1 MSLLDKAQEVLA
13 GFDAT
18 KDSANSFEGL
28 PSGKYTVIVNTID
41 HHVTPGGWDGLRIIT
56 EVNAGEHVGTKD
68 YNMFNL
74 DETTASGKK
83 VPDSVISSHIKL
95 IAKLANACD
104 ITLKPED
111 WEDIDHLVTAFNFG
125 QAIGKIVTMDLT
137 VRENKKNPQYPYK
150 NYDFEP
156 AEQPEPITVDDKDLP
171 KDLRSNDDDLLG
183 DAKSDDTDTDDD
195 DLPF

>member
-41 HHVTPGGWDGLRIIT
+41 HYVSPKGWDGLRIIT
-56 EVNAGEHVGTKD
+56 EVNSGDQVGTKD
-68 YNMFNL
+68 YNMFNF
-74 DETTASGKK
+74 DEVTPTGKQ
-83 VPDSVISSHIKL
+83 VPDRVLSGHIKL
-95 IAKLANACD
+95 VAKLANACGVK
-104 ITLKPED
+104 LKDED
-111 WEDIDHLVTAFNFG
+111 WEDIDHLATAFNFG
-125 QAIGKIVTMDLT
+125 GAIGKIVKMDLD

-150 NYDFEP
+150 DYDFEP
-156 AEQPEPITVDDKDLP
+156 TGQPEPIEIDDANLP
-171 KDLRSNDDDLLG
+171 SNMTSASPSNG
-183 DAKSDDTDTDDD
+183 NTNDAAPLDDD

>member
-41 HHVTPGGWDGLRIIT
+41 HYVSPGGWDGLRIIA

-68 YNMFNL
+68 YNKFNF
-74 DETTASGKK
+74 DEVTPNGKK
-83 VPDSVISSHIKL
+83 VPDRILSGHIKL
-95 IAKLANACD
+95 VAKLANACGV
-104 ITLKPED
+104 TLKDED
-111 WEDIDHLVTAFNFG
+111 WKDIDHLVTAFNFG
-125 QAIGKIVTMDLT
+125 GAIGKIVKMDLG

-150 NYDFEP
+150 DYDFEP
-156 AEQPEPITVDDKDLP
+156 TEQPEPIAVDDKDLP
-171 KDLRSNDDDLLG
+171 NDLRSNDDGLPG
-183 DAKSDDTDTDDD
+183 DVKSDDTDIDDD

>member
-1 MSLLDKAQEVLA
+1 MSLFDKAQEVLS

-28 PSGKYTVIVNTID
+28 PSGTYTVIVNTID
-41 HHVTPGGWDGLRIIT
+41 HHVTPSGWDGLRIIT

-68 YNMFNL
+68 FNMFNL
-74 DETTASGKK
+74 DETTSTGKK

-95 IAKLANACD
+95 IAKLANACG

-125 QAIGKIVTMDLT
+125 GAIGKIVTMDLT

-156 AEQPEPITVDDKDLP
+156 AEQPVQPNVSDEDMPSNLSDMPDKKPAAGGDPIDI
-171 KDLRSNDDDLLG
+171 
-183 DAKSDDTDTDDD
+183 DDD

>member
-18 KDSANSFEGL
+18 KDSTNSFEGL
-28 PSGKYTVIVNTID
+28 PSGKFNTFD
-41 HHVTPGGWDGLRIIT
+41 HQ
-56 EVNAGEHVGTKD
+56 VNAGKHVSTKD

-111 WEDIDHLVTAFNFG
+111 WEDIDHLVAAFNFG

-183 DAKSDDTDTDDD
+183 DAKSDDTDIDDD